1 MFAFTKPTQAPKP
14 RQNSYDFR
22 LPRTG
27 RDFDCAFRADRHIG
41 FTADAEFR
49 EGCGSRLL
57 HLKWVA
63 GVGLSPRRKP
73 RGFAR
78 NSLQSRPTSP
88 TSQRSATTPFRE
100 HAVSCFFVTFCFE
113 RLGIVCENAL
123 LHSAAIWN
131 ATVFGDLRRFREVRL
146 QRSWQ
151 SDVLQGV
158 VFIEFTNSSEISCD
172 YWRLFTGIA
181 PEFALLAPLNQDSQ
195 RDTRCPRFFS

>member
-78 NSLQSRPTSP
+78 ASLQPRPPSP
-88 TSQRSATTPFRE
+88 TSQLSATTPELSRQDENDPVHPVNPVKKNRPSLTREREIVSGLFLTARFAGSFFRF
-100 HAVSCFFVTFCFE
+100 VFFNDR
-113 RLGIVCENAL
+113 RL
-123 LHSAAIWN
+123 S
-131 ATVFGDLRRFREVRL
+131 
-146 QRSWQ
+146 S
-151 SDVLQGV
+151 VLP
-158 VFIEFTNSSEISCD
+158 I
-172 YWRLFTGIA
+172 L
-181 PEFALLAPLNQDSQ
+181 
-195 RDTRCPRFFS
+195 